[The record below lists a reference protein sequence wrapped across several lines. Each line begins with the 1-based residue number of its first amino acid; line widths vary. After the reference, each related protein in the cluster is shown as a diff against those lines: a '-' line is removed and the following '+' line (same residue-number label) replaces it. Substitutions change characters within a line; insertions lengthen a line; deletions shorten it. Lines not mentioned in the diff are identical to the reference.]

1 MLSCTNWSCLWK
13 TAVICMFDIPI
24 NKMNDKQLRNAV
36 QMLYDE
42 FAMFKRQYEDEIHN
56 LDSDNLGKSFT
67 IEQNNMKAQVRITAD
82 AIKTMVSDT
91 DLKEELKQ
99 YSTIEQTAK
108 SITTTVTAE
117 YIDTLIGNNYVTNA
131 TVMSQIQQASDN
143 IVISVSEKYK
153 TIEDADA
160 DYSNLNKR
168 LNNTDESISDVKAS
182 LSVNKDEISAIVSG
196 NYTEDMLKSYLTGII
211 ISPNSIKMVD
221 NKAYSVYSKEG
232 LRFYD
237 SSNQVEGW
245 AIEPSSLY
253 GGVLNYY
260 INDVN
265 CYRFGTG
272 EIGTGYSNV
281 DMVIKAINSQR
292 GRFVVDVSNS
302 ANKEVKFVGLS
313 QMADDSPYIYANE
326 KLLATQQWVLDNTDN
341 SGSGTNVAVF
351 G

>member
-1 MLSCTNWSCLWK
+1 
-13 TAVICMFDIPI
+13 
-24 NKMNDKQLRNAV
+24 
-36 QMLYDE
+36 
-42 FAMFKRQYEDEIHN
+42 
-56 LDSDNLGKSFT
+56 
-67 IEQNNMKAQVRITAD
+67 
-82 AIKTMVSDT
+82 
-91 DLKEELKQ
+91 
-99 YSTIEQTAK
+99 
-108 SITTTVTAE
+108 
-117 YIDTLIGNNYVTNA
+117 
-131 TVMSQIQQASDN
+131 
-143 IVISVSEKYK
+143 
-153 TIEDADA
+153 
-160 DYSNLNKR
+160 
-168 LNNTDESISDVKAS
+168 
-182 LSVNKDEISAIVSG
+182 
-196 NYTEDMLKSYLTGII
+196 MLKSYLTGII

-245 AIEPSSLY
+245 AIEPSSSY

-260 INDVN
+260 INDGN

-272 EIGTGYSNV
+272 EIGTGYSAV

-313 QMADDSPYIYANE
+313 QTADDSPYIYANE